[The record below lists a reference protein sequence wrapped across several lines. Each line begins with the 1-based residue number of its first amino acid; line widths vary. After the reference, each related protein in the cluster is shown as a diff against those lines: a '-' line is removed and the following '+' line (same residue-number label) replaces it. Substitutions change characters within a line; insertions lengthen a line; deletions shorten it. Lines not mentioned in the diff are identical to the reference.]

1 MKIVTRYDRLPIEER
16 SFDWTA
22 TMDSYQAGD
31 PVGKGDTEKAAV
43 ADLLVQVDL
52 KDYEAPNCWRRPM
65 RLLRQRAYLEDF
77 PCELRTTRYR
87 QHGSGEL
94 DAS

>member
-43 ADLLVQVDL
+43 ADLLVQIDL
-52 KDYEAPNCWRRPM
+52 KDYEALG
-65 RLLRQRAYLEDF
+65 LLEAPHEAA
-77 PCELRTTRYR
+77 
-87 QHGSGEL
+87 
-94 DAS
+94 ASKSLS

>member
-52 KDYEAPNCWRRPM
+52 KDYEALG
-65 RLLRQRAYLEDF
+65 LLEAHHEAA
-77 PCELRTTRYR
+77 
-87 QHGSGEL
+87 
-94 DAS
+94 ASKSLS